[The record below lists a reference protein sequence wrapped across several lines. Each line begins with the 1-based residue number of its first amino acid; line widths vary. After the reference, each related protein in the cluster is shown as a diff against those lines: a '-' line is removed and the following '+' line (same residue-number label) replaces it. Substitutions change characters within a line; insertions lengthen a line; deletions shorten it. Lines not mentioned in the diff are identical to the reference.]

1 MGRGCCFDGIGQRP
15 ALKAKVVVDLSSTS
29 ASASFAI
36 AAIEAASRGSTWL
49 SIFWKEEGFIAKP
62 S

>member
-1 MGRGCCFDGIGQRP
+1 
-15 ALKAKVVVDLSSTS
+15 LKAKVVVDLSSTS